1 MKRATPTSPAAHSNE
16 MRYNPA
22 TGRWVIYAL
31 SRRQRPRELVGLQEG
46 ARSEPTYDERCPFCP
61 GHQQDLPPVLLECG
75 RGDSIK
81 QIRVVRNKYPAL
93 TPRGDLRRVCQGM
106 YMRMEGYGHHE
117 VLIESPVHNR
127 QIPAMTIS
135 EVEMI
140 IEAYHRRYL
149 ELIGLKKNLLVVI
162 FRNYGPRA
170 GASLAHPHSQI
181 ISTGVVPG
189 HIREQECRA
198 QRYFDQWGRCMYCDM
213 LAEELSAGIRVIH
226 ANRSFVSFVP
236 YAAAQPFEIWI
247 MPRKHKAHFGD
258 ISASEKA
265 DLASSLHAMLRKVQG
280 RLNDPDYNYVIHSSA
295 KYRSDEPQAH
305 WFLQIGPRLT
315 TRAGFELGSG
325 MSINTSLPED
335 DAAFLM
341 LEPLPVKGDRNASP
355 V

>member
-1 MKRATPTSPAAHSNE
+1 MKRAASTPPPMHGNE

-31 SRRQRPRELVGLQEG
+31 SRRQRPRELIGSREG
-46 ARSEPTYDERCPFCP
+46 ARTEPAYDELCPFCP
-61 GHQQDLPPVLLECG
+61 GHEQDLPPILLEYG
-75 RGDSIK
+75 RGDSHR

-93 TPRGDLRRVCQGM
+93 TPEGDLKRVCQGM

-117 VLIESPVHNR
+117 VLIESPEHNR
-127 QIPAMTIS
+127 QIPVMTPE
-135 EVEMI
+135 EVELI

-149 ELIGLKKNLLVVI
+149 KLIGVQKNLLVVI
-162 FRNYGPRA
+162 FRNYGRRA
-170 GASLAHPHSQI
+170 GASLMHPHSQI

-189 HIREQECRA
+189 HVREMEYRA
-198 QRYFDQWGRCMYCDM
+198 QGYFDQWGSCMYCDM
-213 LAEELSAGIRVIH
+213 LAEELSAGVRIIH
-226 ANRSFVSFVP
+226 ANRSFVSFIP

-247 MPRKHKAHFGD
+247 MPREHKAHFGD
-258 ISASEKA
+258 ISAEEKT
-265 DLASSLHAMLRKVQG
+265 DLASSLHAMLRRIQE

-305 WFLQIGPRLT
+305 WFLQIGPKLT
-315 TRAGFELGSG
+315 TRAGFEIGSG

-341 LEPLPVKGDRNASP
+341 PDPLPEKGAGNASQE
-355 V
+355 